1 MKKNENNVKQNT
13 LKTLGRYLKKHSI
26 LVVLS
31 IVLAL
36 ASSLTALFVPVLFG
50 KAIDSILTDMSAVV
64 KCLIRVGIVVG
75 VTALMQWF
83 MALVN
88 NKVTYEITADIRN
101 DAYEKIQKLPLSYL
115 DAHPTGEIV
124 SRMVADVDTLADGL
138 LMGFTQAFTGIVTI
152 VGTIYYMWTLSPMT
166 TIVVVCVTPLS
177 LCVANFI
184 AKSTHD
190 MFVTQSVTRGEQTA
204 LIDEMMGNAK
214 VIKSFGYEDE
224 ALGRFNE
231 INDRLAGC
239 SLKALFFSSTVNPA
253 TRFVNSVVY
262 ALVALVGALRVLG
275 GHITVGS
282 LSALLAYATQYTKPF
297 NEISGVV
304 TELQNAFACASR
316 IFAMIDEEDETDSD
330 IYCYGKK
337 ATNDAE
343 SKASDDPAGRADTVR
358 GDVDIEAVDFSYV
371 KDKPLIENFNLKTKQ
386 GQMVAIVGPTGCGK
400 TTLIN
405 LLMRF
410 YDIDAGKISI
420 DGGDIGLMTRQ
431 EHRARFGM
439 VLQDTWIKHGTV
451 LDNIRIGRPDAT
463 REECIEAAKEA
474 HAHSFIKRLPDGY
487 DTVLAEDGGDL
498 SVGQKQL
505 LCITRVML
513 ALPPI
518 LILDEATSSIDTRTE
533 IRIQKA
539 FHKMM
544 KGRTSFIVAHR
555 LSTIMDADIIVVMK
569 DGHILEQGDHESLL
583 AKGGFYK
590 ELFEAQFAH

>member
-1 MKKNENNVKQNT
+1 MAGRSESGST
-13 LKTLGRYLKKHSI
+13 AYRLSAGRMLLKYLGKHSL

-50 KAIDSILTDMSAVV
+50 QAIDNIMVDINYVV
-64 KCLIRVGIVVG
+64 RCLIQVGIVIG
-75 VTALMQWF
+75 ITAFMQWL
-83 MALVN
+83 MAMVN
-88 NKVTYEITADIRN
+88 NKVTYEVTQNIRN
-101 DAYEKIQKLPLSYL
+101 DAFRKIQQLPLSYL
-115 DAHPTGEIV
+115 DSHSTGETV

-152 VGTIYYMWTLSPMT
+152 IGTIYYMWTLSKMT

-177 LCVANFI
+177 LFVAHFI
-184 AKSTHD
+184 AKHTHD

-204 LIDEMMGNAK
+204 LIDEMIGNEK
-214 VIKSFGYEDE
+214 VVKSFGYEDE
-224 ALGRFNE
+224 ALQRFNE
-231 INDRLAGC
+231 VNDRLAEC
-239 SLKALFFSSTVNPA
+239 SLKALFYSSTVNPA
-253 TRFVNSVVY
+253 TRFVNATVY
-262 ALVALVGALRVLG
+262 ALVALVGAFRVIT

-316 IFAMIDEEDETDSD
+316 VFALITE
-330 IYCYGKK
+330 
-337 ATNDAE
+337 DAE
-343 SKASDDPAGRADTVR
+343 SDNDIYDSSLKGVEDVKGQ
-358 GDVDIEAVDFSYV
+358 VDIEAVSFAYD
-371 KDKPLIENFNLKTKQ
+371 KNKPLIENFNLSVKP
-386 GQMVAIVGPTGCGK
+386 GQTVAIVGPTGCGK

-410 YDIDAGKISI
+410 YDVDGGKIYI
-420 DGGDIGLMTRQ
+420 DGEDISVLSRQ
-431 EHRARFGM
+431 EHRSRFGM
-439 VLQDTWIKHGTV
+439 VLQDTWIRKGTV

-474 HAHSFIKRLPDGY
+474 HAHSFIRRLPRGY

-544 KGRTSFIVAHR
+544 QGRTGFIVAHR
-555 LSTIMDADIIVVMK
+555 LSTIMDADIIVVMR
-569 DGHILEQGDHESLL
+569 DGHIIEQGDHKTLL
-583 AKGGFYK
+583 DKGGFYK

>member
-1 MKKNENNVKQNT
+1 MAGRSESGPT
-13 LKTLGRYLKKHSI
+13 AYRLSAGRMLLKYLRKHYL

-50 KAIDSILTDMSAVV
+50 QAIDNIMVDINYVV
-64 KCLIRVGIVVG
+64 RCLIQVGIVIG
-75 VTALMQWF
+75 ITAFMQWL
-83 MALVN
+83 MAMVN
-88 NKVTYEITADIRN
+88 NKVTYEVTQNIRN
-101 DAYEKIQKLPLSYL
+101 DAFCKIQQLPLSYL
-115 DAHPTGEIV
+115 DSHSTGETV

-152 VGTIYYMWTLSPMT
+152 IGTIYYMWTLSKMT

-177 LCVANFI
+177 LFVAHFI
-184 AKSTHD
+184 AKHTHD
-190 MFVTQSVTRGEQTA
+190 MFVTQSITRGEQTA
-204 LIDEMMGNAK
+204 LIDEMIGNEK
-214 VIKSFGYEDE
+214 VVKSFGYEDE
-224 ALGRFNE
+224 ALQRFNE
-231 INDRLAGC
+231 VNDRLAEC
-239 SLKALFFSSTVNPA
+239 SLKALFYSSTVNPA
-253 TRFVNSVVY
+253 TRFVNATVY
-262 ALVALVGALRVLG
+262 ALVALVGAFRVIT

-316 IFAMIDEEDETDSD
+316 VFALITE
-330 IYCYGKK
+330 
-337 ATNDAE
+337 DAE
-343 SKASDDPAGRADTVR
+343 SDNDIYDSSLKGVEDVKGQ
-358 GDVDIEAVDFSYV
+358 VDIEAVSFAYD
-371 KDKPLIENFNLKTKQ
+371 KNKPLIENFNLSVKP
-386 GQMVAIVGPTGCGK
+386 GQTVAIVGPTGCGK

-410 YDIDAGKISI
+410 YDVDGGKIYI
-420 DGGDIGLMTRQ
+420 DGEDISVLSRQ
-431 EHRARFGM
+431 EHRSRFGM
-439 VLQDTWIKHGTV
+439 VLQDTWIRKGTV

-474 HAHSFIKRLPDGY
+474 HAHSFIRRLPQGY

-513 ALPPI
+513 ALPPL

-539 FHKMM
+539 FHTMM
-544 KGRTSFIVAHR
+544 EGRTGFIVAHR

-569 DGHILEQGDHESLL
+569 DGHIIEQGDHKTLL
-583 AKGGFYK
+583 DKGGFYK
-590 ELFEAQFAH
+590 QLFEAQFAH

>member
-1 MKKNENNVKQNT
+1 MKKTDNNGKQNT
-13 LKTLGRYLKKHSI
+13 LKTLGLYLRKHSL

-31 IVLAL
+31 VVLAL
-36 ASSLTALFVPVLFG
+36 TSSLTALFVPVLFG
-50 KAIDSILTDMSAVV
+50 KAIDSILTDMSTVV

-75 VTALMQWF
+75 VTALMQWL

-88 NKVTYEITADIRN
+88 NKVTYEITADIRR
-101 DAYEKIQKLPLSYL
+101 DAFEKIQKLPLSYL
-115 DAHPTGEIV
+115 DAHQTGEIV

-152 VGTIYYMWTLSPMT
+152 IGTIYYMWTLSRMT

-177 LCVANFI
+177 LFVANFI

-190 MFVTQSVTRGEQTA
+190 LFVTQSVTRGEQTA

-214 VIKSFGYEDE
+214 VVKSFGYEDE
-224 ALGRFNE
+224 ALERFNE
-231 INDRLAGC
+231 INDRLAGV
-239 SLKALFFSSTVNPA
+239 SLKALFFSSTVNPS
-253 TRFVNSVVY
+253 TRFVNSTVY
-262 ALVALVGALRVLG
+262 ALVALVGAFRVLG

-316 IFAMIDEEDETDSD
+316 IFALMYEEDEADSD
-330 IYCYGKK
+330 IY
-337 ATNDAE
+337 
-343 SKASDDPAGRADTVR
+343 ADRSACEVTDVK
-358 GDVDIEAVDFSYV
+358 GEVDIEAVDFSYV
-371 KDKPLIENFNLKTKQ
+371 KDKPLIENFNLRTKQ
-386 GQMVAIVGPTGCGK
+386 GQTVAIVGPTGCGK

-410 YDIDAGKISI
+410 YDIDAGSISI
-420 DGGDIGLMTRQ
+420 DGGDIGELNRQ

-439 VLQDTWIKHGTV
+439 VLQDTWIKRGTV

-474 HAHSFIKRLPDGY
+474 HAHSFIKRLPEGY

-544 KGRTSFIVAHR
+544 EGRTSFIVAHR
-555 LSTIMDADIIVVMK
+555 LSTIMDADIIVVMR
-569 DGHILEQGDHESLL
+569 DGHIIEQGDHETLL
-583 AKGGFYK
+583 EKGGFYK